1 MTYFKYG
8 KKEMDYLSGKD
19 KNISFLINQSGK
31 LKRKVNPNLFEAL
44 VSSIIAQ
51 QISSKAAK
59 TVNQRLKD
67 LLGKITPKT
76 ICQCE
81 ETEIQQ
87 CGMTGKKA
95 GYIKGAA
102 EAIITKKINLK
113 KFHSMDDDFII
124 AELTSLPGIG
134 IWTAEMLL
142 LHALQRP
149 DVFSFDDLII
159 RRNLSK
165 LHNRSVVSKAAF
177 DRYRKRYSPHCS
189 VAMIY
194 LWHFNTWFDDVL
206 IV

>member
-1 MTYFKYG
+1 
-8 KKEMDYLSGKD
+8 MDYLSGKD
-19 KNISFLINQSGK
+19 KKMAGLIAEAGK
-31 LKRKVNPNLFEAL
+31 LKRKLNPNLFEAL

-51 QISSKAAK
+51 QISNKAAK

-67 LLGKITPKT
+67 LLGEVTPKT
-76 ICQCE
+76 ISLCA

-95 GYIKGAA
+95 GYIKGAGK
-102 EAIITKKINLK
+102 AILSGQIKLEE
-113 KFHSMDDDFII
+113 FSSLDDASII
-124 AELTSLPGIG
+124 AQLSSLPGIG
-134 IWTAEMLL
+134 RWTAEMLL
-142 LHALQRP
+142 LHALERP

-165 LHNRSVVSKAAF
+165 LHNRSVVNKAAF

-194 LWHFNTWFDDVL
+194 LW
-206 IV
+206 